1 MSEQDSIRLAGVFKD
16 FSGKVAQL
24 ATVKIVADLIVNLA
38 IKLLFK

>member
-1 MSEQDSIRLAGVFKD
+1 MSDNLASVFKD

-38 IKLLFK
+38 IKLLLK